1 MLSLTSQDNPVREVC
16 IRIIVIVPILQ
27 KTLKEP
33 RSDPPRS
40 KLLREAEAKLNPG
53 SPAPSCNSVV
63 PLTSLQRSPWNP
75 VLPAST
81 ALGWG
86 RGWEGGARP
95 SGPDI
100 SGLAAPD
107 SASLQLSS
115 RRRIGKKRGTSR
127 CLEVQSAAEKSPRG
141 NTRLMRAELTKGC
154 PDAGDKRIEGQ
165 RQARAASL
173 VACSVWWHAFLFQV
187 ESLGRPAHD
196 CHRDIPSTPPSPGAC
211 LIMPCGLVPT
221 AERSLGRPVGRG
233 GIPPRSAAVGCTA
246 DSCGRVLGAPQRD
259 GQAPSRAAETE

>member
-1 MLSLTSQDNPVREVC
+1 MREVC

-53 SPAPSCNSVV
+53 SPAPSCNPVV

-81 ALGWG
+81 ALGGG
-86 RGWEGGARP
+86 RGWGGGARL

-141 NTRLMRAELTKGC
+141 NTRLMRAEPTKGC
-154 PDAGDKRIEGQ
+154 QDAGDKRIEGQ

-173 VACSVWWHAFLFQV
+173 VACSV
-187 ESLGRPAHD
+187 
-196 CHRDIPSTPPSPGAC
+196 
-211 LIMPCGLVPT
+211 CGLLFFFRWSHLGGWPT
-221 AERSLGRPVGRG
+221 TVTGTSPARRLRPGPASLCRAGWSPQQSGASAGPWGEVGFRQDQRPWGALQIPVGE
-233 GIPPRSAAVGCTA
+233 C
-246 DSCGRVLGAPQRD
+246 
-259 GQAPSRAAETE
+259 

>member
-1 MLSLTSQDNPVREVC
+1 MREVC

-100 SGLAAPD
+100 SGLAAPG
-107 SASLQLSS
+107 SASLNSPPEDELERNEAPAAAWKCRVQQKRALGGTRVSCELS
-115 RRRIGKKRGTSR
+115 
-127 CLEVQSAAEKSPRG
+127 
-141 NTRLMRAELTKGC
+141 
-154 PDAGDKRIEGQ
+154 
-165 RQARAASL
+165 
-173 VACSVWWHAFLFQV
+173 
-187 ESLGRPAHD
+187 
-196 CHRDIPSTPPSPGAC
+196 
-211 LIMPCGLVPT
+211 
-221 AERSLGRPVGRG
+221 
-233 GIPPRSAAVGCTA
+233 
-246 DSCGRVLGAPQRD
+246 
-259 GQAPSRAAETE
+259 